1 MVEQQRRFM
10 RQPYRLTRYF
20 IILCLLA
27 CSSPCAVVVA
37 EPSAKAE
44 QLFSS
49 LSPALF
55 QIRLIENK
63 SQEKSSIGSGFQ
75 ISEQGMVATNYH
87 VVSGLAQHPDKYH
100 LEYQNQHGQK
110 GKLRLLR
117 VDVVNDLAVL
127 QLDGTPASQF
137 FALSTTPSRQGEKI
151 YSLGNPRDMGMIVVP
166 GVYNGL
172 EKGSYTERVHFTG
185 AVNAGMSGGP
195 VVSTTGQV
203 IGINVASGS
212 NSIGLLVPAQKL
224 YDLIHYDEL
233 NELTIPQQI
242 TAQLQQQQKALF
254 QQIMTAPWQS
264 KTMGEMRIPHI
275 DLPFIRCW
283 GDSNNDELKPHY
295 DISTTQC
302 RLNGDIY
309 LSHSFNTQGLKMR
322 FRWLDDRNLGAMRF
336 YTTLS
341 HHSDYISSANDTSEF
356 DTNLF
361 KCQYGTVRS
370 PSGTNNSRV
379 RLCSR
384 AYKHYPGL
392 YDTMFLATTLDRDHQ
407 AMISEFSLSGVEQST
422 AQAFTQRFMEMV
434 QWQ

>member
-1 MVEQQRRFM
+1 M
-10 RQPYRLTRYF
+10 RQAYKFTRYL
-20 IILCLLA
+20 ITLCLLA
-27 CSSPCAVVVA
+27 SVSPCTVVFA
-37 EPSAKAE
+37 EPSAKAG

-75 ISEQGMVATNYH
+75 ISSDGMVATNYH
-87 VVSGLAQHPDKYH
+87 VVSGLAQHPEKYH

-117 VDVVNDLAVL
+117 VDVINDLAVL

-137 FALSTTPSRQGEKI
+137 FALATSTSTQGEKI
-151 YSLGNPRDMGMIVVP
+151 YSLGNPHDMGMIVAP

-195 VVSTTGQV
+195 VVNKTGLV
-203 IGINVASGS
+203 IGINVASAR

-224 YDLIHYDEL
+224 HDLIDHEALDHL
-233 NELTIPQQI
+233 SIPEQI
-242 TAQLQQQQKALF
+242 DTQLHQQQTALF

-264 KTMGEMRIPHI
+264 KTMGKMTIPHI

-309 LSHSFNTQGLKMR
+309 LGRLFNTQGLKMR
-322 FRWLDDRNLGAMRF
+322 FRWLSDRNLGAMRF
-336 YTTLS
+336 YTMLTN
-341 HHSDYISSANDTSEF
+341 HSYSTSSANDATEF
-356 DTNLF
+356 DTNTF
-361 KCQYGTVRS
+361 TCQYGTVHN
-370 PSGTNNSRV
+370 PSGGNSRV

-384 AYKHYPGL
+384 AYKHYPQL
-392 YDTMFLATTLDRDHQ
+392 YDTLFLATTLDRDHQ
-407 AMISEFSLSGVEQST
+407 AMISEFSISGVEQST
-422 AQAFTQRFMEMV
+422 AQAFTQRFMEMI

>member
-1 MVEQQRRFM
+1 M

-27 CSSPCAVVVA
+27 CSSPCAVGAA

-44 QLFSS
+44 QLFAS

-63 SQEKSSIGSGFQ
+63 SQEKSAIGSGFQ
-75 ISEQGMVATNYH
+75 ISAQGMVATNYH

-100 LEYQNQHGQK
+100 LEYQNQQGQK
-110 GKLRLLR
+110 GKLRLMR

-127 QLDGTPASQF
+127 QLDGAPTSQF
-137 FALSTTPSRQGEKI
+137 FTLSTAPSRQGEKI

-185 AVNAGMSGGP
+185 AVNSGMSGGP
-195 VVSTTGQV
+195 VVNTTGQV
-203 IGINVASGS
+203 IGINVASGR

-233 NELTIPQQI
+233 RKLSIPEQI
-242 TAQLQQQQKALF
+242 TQQLQQQQKVLF
-254 QQIMTAPWQS
+254 QKVMTAPWQS
-264 KTMGEMRIPHI
+264 KSMGEMRIPHI

-302 RLNGDIY
+302 RLKGDIY
-309 LSHSFNTQGLKMR
+309 LSYAFNTQALKMR
-322 FRWLDDRNLGAMRF
+322 FRWLNDRNLGAMRF
-336 YTTLS
+336 YTTLTRR
-341 HHSDYISSANDTSEF
+341 SDYISSANDTSEF

-361 KCQYGTVRS
+361 QCQYGTVS
-370 PSGTNNSRV
+370 NPSGTNSRV

-384 AYKHYPGL
+384 AYKHYPQL
-392 YDTMFLATTLDRDHQ
+392 YDTVFLATTLDRDHQ

-422 AQAFTQRFMEMV
+422 AQAFTQRFLELV